1 MLFLFL
7 CGILAGDYSNLFLPF
22 VHSPAVSAT
31 GIAPAVPFEVQT
43 APFGDVV
50 DNAELLLEL
59 SFPFLAGVSFL
70 LSLIG
75 MLGMPLLH
83 EGLVFGHEVAAF
95 GNDQLFVKS
104 ICIRAVGM
112 VAPLIRMEPVVKDIL
127 ACLRELAGIFAKQS
141 LELNLVTVAVYNTNK
156 FHFSLLGQVPSS
168 RVMFSYAWSYN
179 KFTIILYHNLHK
191 FANLNFLHI
200 CFIIFYIIIWLYS
213 WLLFYFC
220 CCSSRCSSYFYF
232 TIFSILHSFFL

>member
-7 CGILAGDYSNLFLPF
+7 CGILAGDYSNLFLTL
-22 VHSPAVSAT
+22 VHSPAVSAA

-50 DNAELLLEL
+50 DNVELLIEL

-127 ACLRELAGIFAKQS
+127 ACLGELAGIFAKQS
-141 LELNLVTVAVYNTNK
+141 LELQIVRNSDE
-156 FHFSLLGQVPSS
+156 FHFFLLGQVPSS

-191 FANLNFLHI
+191 FANLIFLHI

>member
-43 APFGDVV
+43 AQFGDVV
-50 DNAELLLEL
+50 DNSKLLLVL
-59 SFPFLAGVSFL
+59 GFPFFPRVSFL
-70 LSLIG
+70 LSLFR
-75 MLGMPLLH
+75 MLGVPLH
-83 EGLVFGHEVAAF
+83 HKGLAFGHEVAAF
-95 GNDQLFVKS
+95 RNDQLFVKS

-112 VAPLIRMEPVVKDIL
+112 VAPLVRVQPIVQDIF
-127 ACLRELAGIFAKQS
+127 ACLRDLLGIFAKQS
-141 LELNLVTVAVYNTNK
+141 LELQIVRNSDE
-156 FHFSLLGQVPSS
+156 FHFFLLGQVPSS